1 MFSSNGGFSLDF
13 QQQGQRRGSLKGS
26 LFRDASRKKT
36 TDDTPNKGLFK
47 TRKST
52 DEQINPI
59 EGDESGNSD
68 AETIPVKTELLENR
82 ELNSEEPTVKLT
94 DSAEKMEKSKEKEG
108 KSGDSQTEFAEDQ
121 ESTEKQEQDPGEE
134 KVKETE
140 EKIKNVRVDIPP
152 PKKPVNSV
160 EQTARELLID
170 VPDNSPKEDRI
181 IEKTLEAIMSS
192 SASRRKLPERK
203 SILKS
208 EKLIK
213 SKKSELSDPKEKHRE
228 KSRKSAKADD
238 SEQSNLSGETEKR
251 ANQVKP
257 EESSVSGKYAGKASA
272 QGVTGKEGTQD
283 MPGNQQDPSQTEQE
297 QSKETTLLRNTDPD
311 EVVKRKK
318 ALPYDWG
325 RTTKFSADQKKFLE
339 RVFNQ
344 FADFVMTKVAPLIQ
358 TRFTLEYQSA
368 KLRPYGN
375 FTQSLYEPIVLIIS
389 RMDPEHQGL
398 LVVDFPLSFAL
409 IDRCLGGK
417 GEPLDE
423 IRYFTEIETTIFE
436 RIAKKLTESYQE
448 AWREIKECK
457 PHLVCMEFNPQM
469 VHIVKPSDLMVCIT
483 FEARVANTQGPLY
496 VALPYDYLKSVLPKA
511 NFEEFMLTRNTQ
523 IPASPTVAPLFAKN
537 LEQAKVPV
545 SIDLGET
552 ELMFQ
557 ELILLEVGDFIT
569 LDQELNKPLKI
580 RVNEKVKF
588 LGRPGVRDNKLSV
601 QVTKVLQEGDEEFE
615 E

>member
-318 ALPYDWG
+318 SAAL
-325 RTTKFSADQKKFLE
+325 
-339 RVFNQ
+339 
-344 FADFVMTKVAPLIQ
+344 
-358 TRFTLEYQSA
+358 
-368 KLRPYGN
+368 
-375 FTQSLYEPIVLIIS
+375 
-389 RMDPEHQGL
+389 
-398 LVVDFPLSFAL
+398 
-409 IDRCLGGK
+409 
-417 GEPLDE
+417 
-423 IRYFTEIETTIFE
+423 
-436 RIAKKLTESYQE
+436 
-448 AWREIKECK
+448 
-457 PHLVCMEFNPQM
+457 
-469 VHIVKPSDLMVCIT
+469 
-483 FEARVANTQGPLY
+483 
-496 VALPYDYLKSVLPKA
+496 
-511 NFEEFMLTRNTQ
+511 
-523 IPASPTVAPLFAKN
+523 
-537 LEQAKVPV
+537 
-545 SIDLGET
+545 
-552 ELMFQ
+552 
-557 ELILLEVGDFIT
+557 
-569 LDQELNKPLKI
+569 
-580 RVNEKVKF
+580 
-588 LGRPGVRDNKLSV
+588 
-601 QVTKVLQEGDEEFE
+601 
-615 E
+615 